1 MLCMLRNSRNRVSGS
16 GIRGNHTRL
25 SCSSP
30 APDLDCLRALVRRS
44 RFAVGLVSLADHV
57 LLELS
62 PAAVTLTGLR
72 TSDRAPVDL
81 GVIAAEHELVV
92 SLRVVARDADQPYA
106 IALFSSPGNEELS
119 DATPTIETLL
129 GPLRDLGDPDW
140 SNARR
145 SEARRTC
152 AVPGLEDLTDRQREI
167 LTRLLDGDRVTTI
180 SRGMHLSAS
189 TIRNHLSTLYRKVG
203 VHSQAEL
210 IERLHASTHSSR

>member
-1 MLCMLRNSRNRVSGS
+1 M
-16 GIRGNHTRL
+16 
-25 SCSSP
+25 SCSPP
-30 APDLDCLRALVRRS
+30 ATDLDCLRALVRRS
-44 RFAVGLVSLADHV
+44 RFAVGLVSLSDHV

-72 TSDRAPVDL
+72 TADRTPVDL

-92 SLRVVARDADQPYA
+92 SLRVVARDANQPYA
-106 IALFSSPGNEELS
+106 IALFSSSGNEDLP
-119 DATPTIETLL
+119 DAAPTIETLL
-129 GPLRDLGDPDW
+129 GPLRDLGEPGW
-140 SNARR
+140 SNGHRPRTRR
-145 SEARRTC
+145 AC
-152 AVPGLEDLTDRQREI
+152 ALPGLEDLTDRQREI

-210 IERLHASTHSSR
+210 IERLHASTR

>member
-1 MLCMLRNSRNRVSGS
+1 M
-16 GIRGNHTRL
+16 
-25 SCSSP
+25 
-30 APDLDCLRALVRRS
+30 RRS

-106 IALFSSPGNEELS
+106 IALFSSLGNEEPS

-145 SEARRTC
+145 SEDAAHVRGARARGPHRPPARDPDPSARR
-152 AVPGLEDLTDRQREI
+152 
-167 LTRLLDGDRVTTI
+167 
-180 SRGMHLSAS
+180 
-189 TIRNHLSTLYRKVG
+189 
-203 VHSQAEL
+203 
-210 IERLHASTHSSR
+210 